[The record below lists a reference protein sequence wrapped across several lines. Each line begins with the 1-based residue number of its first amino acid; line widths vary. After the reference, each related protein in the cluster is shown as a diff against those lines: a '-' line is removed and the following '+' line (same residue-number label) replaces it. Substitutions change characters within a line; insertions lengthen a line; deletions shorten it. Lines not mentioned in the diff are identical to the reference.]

1 MQVVAKKAG
10 RRLNDSLTA
19 EARSRLAAA
28 ALWALVALAAAGGLY
43 AAVRPAAPAG
53 ETGSQGPDTVAT
65 MSSGWA
71 ASGFA
76 ERFIAAY
83 LVAPDGAA
91 LRQYLGYEPELRA
104 RPDLEDA
111 GAVAPP
117 LVRTVAVESVGTD
130 YWAVTV
136 ATTGAAG
143 DELWRVGVMAGD
155 GLVATGLPAP
165 VAAPAVDSERVD
177 LAVSLLETPPVDD
190 PMVDT
195 MTGFLGAYVCGQGDL
210 ARFLRP
216 GLDMA
221 AVSPPVCEEL
231 ELSRWGTVPGG
242 DGTTETVLVEAVLD
256 PDDAPRTVTYAA
268 ELARRDGRWE
278 IAELESAPPLAGAN

>member
-1 MQVVAKKAG
+1 MQVVARKAG
-10 RRLNDSLTA
+10 RRLTESLSA
-19 EARSRLAAA
+19 ETRSRLAAA
-28 ALWALVALAAAGGLY
+28 ALWSLVALAAAGGLY
-43 AAVRPAAPAG
+43 AAFRPAAPAG
-53 ETGSQGPDTVAT
+53 EAGAEGPDTVAL

-76 ERFIAAY
+76 ERYVAAY

-111 GAVAPP
+111 DAAAPP
-117 LVRTVAVESVGTD
+117 VVRAVAVESVGPD

-136 ATTGAAG
+136 ATAG
-143 DELWRVGVMAGD
+143 DELWRVGVLAGD

-195 MTGFLGAYVCGQGDL
+195 MAGFLGAYVCGQGDL

-221 AVSPPVCEEL
+221 AVSPPVCDEL

-256 PDDAPRTVTYAA
+256 PDEAPRTVTYAA

-278 IAELESAPPLAGAN
+278 IAELESAPPLAGTH